1 MEKVDNGME
10 DYTEVEDMV
19 MDVVMDV
26 VAKEDMVEGSMVLT
40 HMSFLEGTKRLW
52 HKLLYNLHING

>member
-26 VAKEDMVEGSMVLT
+26 VAKEDVVRGSVGIT
-40 HMSFLEGTKRLW
+40 HMNSPGDAEHLW
-52 HKLLYNLHING
+52 WKLLYIL